1 MKWFQHPI
9 VDKLLNKLT
18 NYSHTAIGSG
28 YAVAAL
34 VYHFKSGHDLGSGF
48 VTFSG
53 YFYAFLLGHAGVY
66 QKWPD
71 QNDAANDAP
80 PAPPLYKPPGGA
92 SANPQT

>member
-28 YAVAAL
+28 YAICVL
-34 VYHFKSGHDLGSGF
+34 VYHFKTGRDLGSGF

-53 YFYAFLLGHAGVY
+53 YFYMFLLGHAGVY

-71 QNDAANDAP
+71 RDDQNEAP
-80 PAPPLYKPPGGA
+80 QAPPLYKPPGGA
-92 SANPQT
+92 NANPQT

>member
-28 YAVAAL
+28 YAIGVL
-34 VYHFKSGHDLGSGF
+34 VYHFKTGRDLGSGF

-53 YFYAFLLGHAGVY
+53 YFYMFLLGHAGVY

-71 QNDAANDAP
+71 RDDQNEAP

-92 SANPQT
+92 NANPQT

>member
-1 MKWFQHPI
+1 MEFSDKSKQI
-9 VDKLLNKLT
+9 VQSVLNKLT

-34 VYHFKSGHDLGSGF
+34 VYHIKTHNDLGSGF

-71 QNDAANDAP
+71 KDSQ
-80 PAPPLYKPPGGA
+80 
-92 SANPQT
+92 